1 MSTSISGRTNSPV
14 ETLGFDVE
22 DLLVSATR
30 YMLGRK
36 TYAVALHCDA
46 LAEAWPQLSSW
57 ARETIRRDVER
68 AFERDDWARA
78 EGKEHPGRRCG
89 GRGSSR
95 DSYAESAALG
105 LESGRACA

>member
-1 MSTSISGRTNSPV
+1 MSTSISGRTDPPA

-36 TYAVALHCDA
+36 SYAVALHCDA

-57 ARETIRRDVER
+57 ARQTIRRDVER
-68 AFERDDWARA
+68 AFRRDDWARA
-78 EGKEHPGRRCG
+78 EGKERLPLGMDCDRASWEKVRRAWQQQG
-89 GRGSSR
+89 
-95 DSYAESAALG
+95 
-105 LESGRACA
+105 

>member
-1 MSTSISGRTNSPV
+1 MSTSISERTDPPA

-36 TYAVALHCDA
+36 TYAVAPHCDA

-78 EGKEHPGRRCG
+78 EGKEHLPLGMDCDRASWEQVRRAWQQQG
-89 GRGSSR
+89 
-95 DSYAESAALG
+95 
-105 LESGRACA
+105 